1 MPLTAASSSSM
12 SGFTREPMTLKRRL
26 KFLLYNFVPG
36 FAGRFTYYGSAV
48 HFPPGAPVFREICE
62 RGAFEP
68 EVIDR
73 LCKLARPGTTI
84 FDVGAN
90 IGLMAIP
97 VLRGCET
104 CRVVS
109 FEPSPN
115 SLPYLRATASGSM
128 FADRWLVR
136 GVALSASPGELD
148 FTIGR
153 PEDALFEGFNSS
165 ATIANARVIKVM
177 VSTLD
182 QEWRVLDRPRVS
194 VIKIDVEGAEGGVLD
209 GASELLAAERPTIVL
224 EWVESYL
231 SRFGTRVD
239 SLLTLADRFGYQ
251 LFTIPAGVP
260 VNGSAALRVQ
270 MLSCQNYLLV
280 PKERQ

>member
-1 MPLTAASSSSM
+1 
-12 SGFTREPMTLKRRL
+12 MTFKRRL
-26 KFLLYNFVPG
+26 KFILYNFVPG
-36 FAGRFTYYGSAV
+36 FSGRFPYYGSTV
-48 HFPPGAPVFREICE
+48 HFPVGAPVFREICA

-68 EVIDR
+68 EIIDR
-73 LCKLARPGTTI
+73 LVKLAEPRTTV

-97 VLRGCET
+97 VLRSCET

-115 SLPYLRATASGSM
+115 SLPYLQATAKGAA
-128 FADRWLVR
+128 FGDRWIVR
-136 GVALSASPGELD
+136 DVALSSSPGELD

-153 PEDALFEGFNSS
+153 PEDALFEGFNTT
-165 ATIANARVIKVM
+165 TIANARVIKVK
-177 VSTLD
+177 VSTID
-182 QEWRVLDRPRVS
+182 EEWRALDRPNVS

-209 GASELLAAERPTIVL
+209 GAAELLAAERPVL
-224 EWVESYL
+224 LIEWHEPYL
-231 SRFGTRVD
+231 SRFGTRPE
-239 SLLTLADRFGYQ
+239 SILALADRFGYQ
-251 LFTIPAGVP
+251 LFTIPGGVP
-260 VNGSAALRVQ
+260 VNDAAALRVQ